1 VFALGRKNR
10 RTARQKNEER
20 QDFFHDNI
28 AVLVM
33 RARLQMVQRPVLPSP
48 HDVTNRKLL
57 SSPVIDILSQQAIV
71 FFGG

>member
-10 RTARQKNEER
+10 RTARQKNEEG
-20 QDFFHDNI
+20 QDVFHDNI

-33 RARLQMVQRPVLPSP
+33 RACLQMEQQPVLPSL

-57 SSPVIDILSQQAIV
+57 SSPVISLLSQQAIG
-71 FFGG
+71 FGG